1 MNHNIPLTWDNLNT
15 IGSKKINISN
25 QLFIKSNNIS
35 KFKNKDFIYIAIF
48 FIFLV
53 LIAIYRSN
61 VYKNNTNDDNKP
73 WYSY

>member
-1 MNHNIPLTWDNLNT
+1 MNHNIPLTWDILNT
-15 IGSKKINISN
+15 IGSKKTNITN
-25 QLFIKSNNIS
+25 QLFTKSNYIS
-35 KFKNKDFIYIAIF
+35 KMKYKDFAYIVFF

-61 VYKNNTNDDNKP
+61 VYKNNTDEDNKP